1 MTLQLFITFTIVLTG
16 IYGLVFSKS
25 LVKSVIFL
33 NVIQTAVVQ
42 MFLLFSRA
50 VGAGL
55 PIVGESQVKM
65 IDPLPQALMITAI
78 VIGAAT
84 TSLALMIS
92 IKIFHYYGSLEWKD
106 VFEGED

>member
-1 MTLQLFITFTIVLTG
+1 MTLQVFITFVIVLTG
-16 IYGLVFSKS
+16 IYGLVFSRS
-25 LVKSVIFL
+25 LVKSIIFL

-42 MFLLFSRA
+42 LFLLFSREA
-50 VGAGL
+50 GIGL
-55 PIVGESQVKM
+55 PIVGEALVKM

-92 IKIFHYYGSLEWKD
+92 IKIFHYYGSLQWKD
-106 VFEGED
+106 IF

>member
-1 MTLQLFITFTIVLTG
+1 MTLQVFITFAVVLTG
-16 IYGLVFSKS
+16 IYGLIFSRS

-33 NVIQTAVVQ
+33 NVIQTATVQ
-42 MFLLFSRA
+42 LFLLFSREA
-50 VGAGL
+50 GTGL
-55 PIVGESQVKM
+55 PIVGESIVKI

-92 IKIFHYYGSLEWKD
+92 IKIFHYYGSLQWKD
-106 VFEGED
+106 IF